1 MVLFF
6 MIVVHISICNYCT
19 SSSTVLSSGSGTV
32 LYHFDAEINLAVL
45 WSIECIK
52 LHLRGNINYH
62 WLLIKSPEESDVQ
75 TIIII
80 WFMI

>member
-1 MVLFF
+1 

-45 WSIECIK
+45 YDQSSV
-52 LHLRGNINYH
+52 LNYTYV
-62 WLLIKSPEESDVQ
+62 E
-75 TIIII
+75 T
-80 WFMI
+80 

>member
-45 WSIECIK
+45 YDQSSV
-52 LHLRGNINYH
+52 LNYAYV
-62 WLLIKSPEESDVQ
+62 E
-75 TIIII
+75 T
-80 WFMI
+80 